1 MQSLAS
7 MAIIKIYAI
16 QKVNELPQL
25 KFISEDNYFRFIKL
39 TEFKILL
46 KLGNHKMDWLQTQ

>member
-1 MQSLAS
+1 

-46 KLGNHKMDWLQTQ
+46 KLGNHKMD